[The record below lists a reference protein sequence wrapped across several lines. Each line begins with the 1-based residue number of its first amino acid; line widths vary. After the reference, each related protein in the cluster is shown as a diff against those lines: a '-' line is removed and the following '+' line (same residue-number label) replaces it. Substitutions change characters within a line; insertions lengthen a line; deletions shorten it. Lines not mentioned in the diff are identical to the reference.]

1 VKELKSTRL
10 LVETPVWFV
19 AAFGESLPIAAKSI
33 DTVALSFLRK
43 IGMLHGFAGSPKF
56 SE

>member
-1 VKELKSTRL
+1 MVADKLVASSFVKELKSTRL

-33 DTVALSFLRK
+33 DTVT
-43 IGMLHGFAGSPKF
+43 
-56 SE
+56 